1 MTITRAEVSDAEEL
15 LQLQILSYQ
24 SEGERYGDYTIPPLV
39 QTLDEM
45 REDLERQVVLKAVSE
60 GSIIGSVRAYDQD
73 GSCKIGKLFVHPARQ
88 GKGTGTALMK
98 EIERIFDSCARYELF
113 AGEKSTD
120 NIRLYTSLGY
130 RPFRKDSL
138 AEHLT
143 LVYLEKER
151 L

>member
-1 MTITRAEVSDAEEL
+1 
-15 LQLQILSYQ
+15 
-24 SEGERYGDYTIPPLV
+24 
-39 QTLDEM
+39 
-45 REDLERQVVLKAVSE
+45 
-60 GSIIGSVRAYDQD
+60 
-73 GSCKIGKLFVHPARQ
+73 
-88 GKGTGTALMK
+88 MK
-98 EIERIFDSCARYELF
+98 EIERIFDNCARYELF